1 LFLIRYNFTKKEN
14 LLFMEEIDIKS
25 KLRNTSLVMNDAKQT
40 NGYYGYSYGYY
51 AGDKKYSKSNS

>member
-1 LFLIRYNFTKKEN
+1 
-14 LLFMEEIDIKS
+14 MEDIDIKN

-51 AGDKKYSKSNS
+51 PEDKKTAKSSV